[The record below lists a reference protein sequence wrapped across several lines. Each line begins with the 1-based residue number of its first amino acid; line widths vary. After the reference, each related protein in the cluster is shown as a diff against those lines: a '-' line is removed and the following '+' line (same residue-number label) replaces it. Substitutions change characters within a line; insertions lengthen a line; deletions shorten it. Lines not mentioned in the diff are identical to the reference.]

1 MIHHHHNRFI
11 QHNHHHQYKYHLFIY
26 LLSIFQARLQFN
38 LEGVLQRWQLE
49 LSYGNDGD
57 DNVDDEKIRMMMI
70 RQEWWYPIP
79 GWWERCRPCQGEAKG
94 AENQSHR
101 LKKDN
106 SCNLWKFEF
115 CFWTFFWYLLKPTR
129 EETRGR
135 EARNSTASKN
145 RMKTKNS
152 WLLLWFIFVFLFVF
166 VCYEDEEQKQLIIN
180 RAWQKQLIKNE
191 DDEWQLEMS
200 DRVFGG
206 RNQSVLIPNK
216 KSWYRVERNPD
227 TESPPPPLHC
237 WYATWMIHT
246 AFINDLKR
254 KTKIQCNDKPSNK
267 NIPS

>member
-1 MIHHHHNRFI
+1 MTWTAFAILAMFSDISWNLPERRPEAEKREI
-11 QHNHHHQYKYHLFIY
+11 ALQVKTGWRYKT
-26 LLSIFQARLQFN
+26 
-38 LEGVLQRWQLE
+38 
-49 LSYGNDGD
+49 
-57 DNVDDEKIRMMMI
+57 VDYDFDL
-70 RQEWWYPIP
+70 Y
-79 GWWERCRPCQGEAKG
+79 
-94 AENQSHR
+94 
-101 LKKDN
+101 
-106 SCNLWKFEF
+106 
-115 CFWTFFWYLLKPTR
+115 
-129 EETRGR
+129 
-135 EARNSTASKN
+135 
-145 RMKTKNS
+145 
-152 WLLLWFIFVFLFVF
+152 IFVFLFVF

-237 WYATWMIHT
+237 WYATWMIQT